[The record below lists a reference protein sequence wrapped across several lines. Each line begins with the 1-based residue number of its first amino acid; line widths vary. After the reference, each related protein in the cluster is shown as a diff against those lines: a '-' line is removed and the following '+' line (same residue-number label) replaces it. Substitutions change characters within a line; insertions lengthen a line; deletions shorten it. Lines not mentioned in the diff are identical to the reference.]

1 MPYLIFQEVPH
12 LSMKRAQTSCS
23 MGGGSFAVN
32 LWVEAIRF
40 MHDPT
45 NAATTEPPTLTLKLQ
60 ARSPTTKPL
69 HPQSSLQPEAK
80 ALYWDNGKETGNYR
94 DYRGCIGNIR
104 YILGLV
110 SKSKPE
116 ARKYVAL
123 DARPMA
129 GMKAFSGSCPLVR
142 FLCVSGL
149 CDAKSRFSGGVGF
162 GLQYVCG
169 LGCRLWGLGGSTA
182 VTL

>member
-1 MPYLIFQEVPH
+1 
-12 LSMKRAQTSCS
+12 
-23 MGGGSFAVN
+23 MG
-32 LWVEAIRF
+32 
-40 MHDPT
+40 
-45 NAATTEPPTLTLKLQ
+45 
-60 ARSPTTKPL
+60 
-69 HPQSSLQPEAK
+69 
-80 ALYWDNGKETGNYR
+80 LYRDNGKENGNYR

-104 YILGLV
+104 YTLGLV

-149 CDAKSRFSGGVGF
+149 CDAKSRFSGGVGLGLPYVCRL
-162 GLQYVCG
+162 GLQA
-169 LGCRLWGLGGSTA
+169 LGSRG
-182 VTL
+182 